1 MPSIQVSTQGSWSR
15 FCWIDQSQEVMQIV
29 AALERIFTSDPDI
42 HAVTR
47 HAHYPF

>member
-1 MPSIQVSTQGSWSR
+1 
-15 FCWIDQSQEVMQIV
+15 MQIV